1 MPSPDPIGLEVA
13 LPFEYVLANLLA
25 QNDDAVGVLFLD
37 DTGET
42 VDFACSDFSPYQM
55 RVVGA
60 YVGIYL
66 RQTER
71 FVTGAELGATRFLHV
86 EKDSLHIYTMPLP
99 DGYYLV
105 LVQRRPALTA
115 KARRTIGTRP
125 TSIAT
130 TKA

>member
-1 MPSPDPIGLEVA
+1 MP
-13 LPFEYVLANLLA
+13 FQYVLANLLA
-25 QNDDAVGVLFLD
+25 QNDHAVGVLFLD

-42 VDFACSDFSPYQM
+42 VDFACAEFSPYQM

-71 FVTGAELGATRFLHV
+71 FLQAGKFGEPRFLHV
-86 EKDSLHIYTMPLP
+86 EKDTLHFFTMPLP

-105 LVQRRPALTA
+105 LVQRRPALAA
-115 KARRTIGTRP
+115 KSRRTMEEACALLQSELFSR
-125 TSIAT
+125 S
-130 TKA
+130 

>member
-1 MPSPDPIGLEVA
+1 M
-13 LPFEYVLANLLA
+13 PFEYILANLLA
-25 QNDDAVGVLFLD
+25 ENDEAVGVLFLD

-42 VDFACSDFSPYQM
+42 VDFACADFSPYQM

-71 FVTGAELGATRFLHV
+71 FLEGGRYGRPVFLHV
-86 EKDSLHIYTMPLP
+86 EKDNLHFYTMPLP

-105 LVQRRPALTA
+105 LVQRRPALTS
-115 KARRTIGTRP
+115 KARHSMAAACAALQHELFVRG
-125 TSIAT
+125 
-130 TKA
+130 

>member
-1 MPSPDPIGLEVA
+1 MA
-13 LPFEYVLANLLA
+13 FEYVLANLLA
-25 QNDDAVGVLFLD
+25 QNDNAVGVLFLD

-66 RQTER
+66 RQTEK
-71 FVTGAELGATRFLHV
+71 FLASTDLGSPQFLHV
-86 EKDSLHIYTMPLP
+86 EKDNLHLYTMPLP

-115 KARRTIGTRP
+115 KARRTMEDACSQLQSELFAR
-125 TSIAT
+125 S
-130 TKA
+130 

>member
-1 MPSPDPIGLEVA
+1 MPFQFI
-13 LPFEYVLANLLA
+13 LANLLA

-42 VDFACSDFSPYQM
+42 VDLACAEFSPYQM

-71 FVTGAELGATRFLHV
+71 FLETSEYGPARLLHV
-86 EKDSLHIYTMPLP
+86 EKDSLHVYTMPLP

-115 KARRTIGTRP
+115 KAIRTMEEACSQLHQELFAR
-125 TSIAT
+125 S
-130 TKA
+130 

>member
-1 MPSPDPIGLEVA
+1 
-13 LPFEYVLANLLA
+13 LPFEYLLANLLA

-42 VDFACSDFSPYQM
+42 VDLACAEFSPYQM

-71 FVTGAELGATRFLHV
+71 FLAGARYGAPKVLHV

-105 LVQRRPALTA
+105 FVQRRPALTA
-115 KARRTIGTRP
+115 KAIRTMQDACVQLQRELFTRG
-125 TSIAT
+125 
-130 TKA
+130 

>member
-1 MPSPDPIGLEVA
+1 MPFQYTLGT
-13 LPFEYVLANLLA
+13 LLA

-42 VDFACSDFSPYQM
+42 VDFACSDFTPYQM

-71 FVTGAELGATRFLHV
+71 FISGANLGMTRFLHV

-115 KARRTIGTRP
+115 KARRSMEQACSELQGELFAR
-125 TSIAT
+125 S
-130 TKA
+130 

>member
-1 MPSPDPIGLEVA
+1 M
-13 LPFEYVLANLLA
+13 PFEYVLANLLA
-25 QNDDAVGVLFLD
+25 KNEDAVGVLFLD

-71 FVTGAELGATRFLHV
+71 FLQGSNFGAPKFLHV
-86 EKDSLHIYTMPLP
+86 EKDNLHYYTMPLE

-105 LVQRRPALTA
+105 MVQRRPALTA
-115 KARRTIGTRP
+115 KARRSMEQTCAELHGELFAR
-125 TSIAT
+125 S
-130 TKA
+130 

>member
-1 MPSPDPIGLEVA
+1 MP
-13 LPFEYVLANLLA
+13 FQYVLGNLLA

-42 VDFACSDFSPYQM
+42 VDLACSEFSPYQM

-71 FVTGAELGATRFLHV
+71 FIAGANLGATRFLHV

-99 DGYYLV
+99 DGYHLV

-115 KARRTIGTRP
+115 QARRSMEQACSELQSELFTR
-125 TSIAT
+125 S
-130 TKA
+130 

>member
-1 MPSPDPIGLEVA
+1 

-42 VDFACSDFSPYQM
+42 VDLACAEFSPYQM

-71 FVTGAELGATRFLHV
+71 FLEATRYGKPRLIHV

-99 DGYYLV
+99 DGYHVV

-115 KARRTIGTRP
+115 HAIRTLEDACGQLQRELFAQ
-125 TSIAT
+125 S
-130 TKA
+130 

>member
-1 MPSPDPIGLEVA
+1 MA
-13 LPFEYVLANLLA
+13 FEYVLANLLA
-25 QNDDAVGVLFLD
+25 QNDGAVGVLFLD

-66 RQTER
+66 RQTEK
-71 FVTGAELGATRFLHV
+71 FLASTDLGSPQFLHV
-86 EKDSLHIYTMPLP
+86 EKDNLHLYTMPLP

-115 KARRTIGTRP
+115 KARRTMEDACSQLQSELFAR
-125 TSIAT
+125 S
-130 TKA
+130 